1 MLLQVPSGPIKSLLP
16 KPDGQTIVEI
26 TSASTSKTSSRVES
40 SRVMSST
47 TTTTTSTLEGFEP
60 TTLSSSSNV
69 KLSTSNFT
77 SSFSVERGEDKTQ
90 QNPDKTRQ
98 NPDEKTQQKPDEKTQ
113 PKPETPKAKKPAKP
127 IPVVPVETEQKP
139 VEDGLPEKP
148 ERHVKPVE
156 AKGQKVEQ
164 EITAEVKPKVT
175 QVNFHGTFT

>member
-1 MLLQVPSGPIKSLLP
+1 MEK
-16 KPDGQTIVEI
+16 
-26 TSASTSKTSSRVES
+26 
-40 SRVMSST
+40 
-47 TTTTTSTLEGFEP
+47 
-60 TTLSSSSNV
+60 
-69 KLSTSNFT
+69 
-77 SSFSVERGEDKTQ
+77 GEDKTQ
-90 QNPDKTRQ
+90 K
-98 NPDEKTQQKPDEKTQ
+98 NPDEKTQQNPDEKTQ

>member
-1 MLLQVPSGPIKSLLP
+1 
-16 KPDGQTIVEI
+16 
-26 TSASTSKTSSRVES
+26 
-40 SRVMSST
+40 MSST

-90 QNPDKTRQ
+90 QKPDDKTQ
-98 NPDEKTQQKPDEKTQ
+98 QKPDENTQQKPDEKTQ